1 MRTLL
6 EQVNTA
12 RRRVGWSFAELL
24 QRSGLK
30 LHQTTLRRKL
40 VGDGR
45 KGRRRTGLRTEECEA
60 LARALGLTLV
70 VFPTDVDADVEGEGA
85 GKAP

>member
-1 MRTLL
+1 MRTLV
-6 EQVNTA
+6 EQVNGA
-12 RRRVGWSFAELL
+12 RRRVGWSIAELL

-45 KGRRRTGLRTEECEA
+45 KGRSRTGLRTEECEA

-70 VFPTDVDADVEGEGA
+70 VFPTDVELEGEGP

>member
-1 MRTLL
+1 MKTLV
-6 EQVNTA
+6 EQVNSA
-12 RRRVGWSFAELL
+12 RRRVGWSIAELL
-24 QRSGLK
+24 QRSGLR

-45 KGRRRTGLRTEECEA
+45 KGRTRTGLRTEECEA

-70 VFPTDVDADVEGEGA
+70 VFPTEVDDEV
-85 GKAP
+85 KAP